1 MPTERLSMRDVRE
14 ILRQKWQLGR
24 SHRQVAE
31 SVGASAGA
39 VGETMRRAKVA
50 GVTSWATVE
59 GLAPSELEARLY
71 PSVAAA
77 EKPTPDCAWIHRER
91 RRVGVTLQLLHLEY
105 VEQQPDGYRYSQF
118 CEHYRRW
125 LRQRGATMRQVHQA
139 GEKTFVDYSGK
150 KPCIWDEKTGERIEV
165 ELFVAVLGASNF
177 TYAEATRTQRGPDWI
192 GSHTRAFAYFGGVT
206 AATVCDQLKPGVTL
220 SCRYEPGIQRTYEEM
235 AAHYGTTVLPARPWH
250 PRDKPKVEG
259 AVLIVQRW
267 ILARL
272 RNETHFSLGSLNAR
286 IAELL
291 EDLNDRRMRVY
302 QVSRRQL
309 FDKLER
315 SVLKPLPTTRFV
327 YGEWSRAKVNVDY
340 HVESDGH
347 YYSVPH
353 AHLHA
358 HVDVRVSA
366 GTVEILLDGRRV
378 ASHVR
383 SFQRGRHTTTTEHM
397 PAAHRAH
404 LEWSPSRIINWAG
417 TIGPSAAALVEHI
430 LHSRENPESAYRTC
444 MALIR
449 SAKPYEPARFDAACR
464 RAIEIGS
471 RTRKSVLAILS
482 RGLHAAPLPET
493 TEPAP
498 GVPHENVRGGAY
510 YDRKENQTP

>member
-417 TIGPSAAALVEHI
+417 TIGPQTRALAAAI
-430 LHSRENPESAYRTC
+430 LAERPHPEQGYRSCLGILRLGKRYGDARLEAACARAMAAGARSYRHVDSILKCGLDRAPLPASAD
-444 MALIR
+444 
-449 SAKPYEPARFDAACR
+449 EPARP
-464 RAIEIGS
+464 
-471 RTRKSVLAILS
+471 LS
-482 RGLHAAPLPET
+482 
-493 TEPAP
+493 TE
-498 GVPHENVRGGAY
+498 PHENVRGPNHY
-510 YDRKENQTP
+510 N